1 MIPHMQNA
9 NVKHIILETTY
20 NKHHSRGRSQIEN
33 VFGMLKKMFKELL
46 LKSNLHIL
54 FMLDVV
60 NYYCILYN
68 LILDGQNVDVNFL
81 MLQLD
86 QEVHQVTTRH
96 PQNTTTNAN
105 ARLNERDPTLEG
117 NEFSKSS
124 QPQFSNIYKEHMNT

>member
-1 MIPHMQNA
+1 MIAHKQNA

-20 NKHHSRGRSQIEN
+20 NKHHSRGRNQVEN
-33 VFGMLKKMFKELL
+33 AFGMLKKMFKELL

-60 NYYCILYN
+60 NYCCMLYN
-68 LILDGQNVDVNFL
+68 LILDGRNVDVKFL

-86 QEVHQVTTRH
+86 QEDHQATTRH
-96 PQNTTTNAN
+96 LWNTTTNAN

-117 NEFSKSS
+117 NELLKSS
-124 QPQFSNIYKEHMNT
+124 QPQFFKHL